1 MKNEELLQSIR
12 TSFESQNQFRMLA
25 PDSVARGILALCKD
39 EEDEQ
44 EQKRCAADM
53 MDLIGDNVPKR
64 QSETVTRSG
73 KKVVTE
79 VPLYSPFFTESMIK
93 EIWARY
99 NEISV
104 SVAHEKRMQDV
115 KNFLDNFKPTISLGE
130 ALFRLSFYL
139 IPNTNNLA
147 KSTNCLI
154 SFAKNILLGNRNNML
169 VDSAIMIGG
178 QGKSTVQTGLRFAAE
193 KMGFGFSMCHLPT
206 IQDGVQEVFVKNEI
220 CIDDESHFEKLD
232 LDSLNKILDKGIV
245 TIKGKYIKEWSA
257 RSTAN
262 LLVGTN
268 FLPTDVNSRRYSVR
282 MVDENFRLLDNLGRW
297 TIPGKAGDEFG
308 DSYDRVVEWTTEGW
322 LNLFY
327 YCNKYEI
334 KKQEF
339 RETSFDYSLLYQLK
353 RALKDSASNVAC
365 INDVVKYIEQE
376 SGDVF
381 NWKVKQAYKNKLFM
395 LANQLNL
402 EIVGERKHNIY
413 STYDWT
419 AALDIDDDFPQD
431 ALEKVYYYY
440 TDNVDFNIKD

>member
-1 MKNEELLQSIR
+1 MRNEELYKSIR
-12 TSFESQNQFRMLA
+12 TTFESQNQFRMLA
-25 PDSVARGILALCKD
+25 PDSVAKGILALCEN

-44 EQKRCAADM
+44 EQKQCAANM
-53 MDLIGDNVPKR
+53 MDLIAESVPKR
-64 QSETVTRSG
+64 QSETTTRSG

-79 VPLYSPFFTESMIK
+79 IPLYSAFFTESMIK

-104 SVAHEKRMQDV
+104 SLAHEKRMQEV
-115 KNFLDNFKPTISLGE
+115 KKFLDNYKPNISLGE

-139 IPNTNNLA
+139 IPNHNNLA

-232 LDSLNKILDKGIV
+232 LDSLNKILDKGVV

-257 RSTAN
+257 KSIAN

-282 MVDENFRLLDNLGRW
+282 MVDENFKLLENLGRW
-297 TIPGKAGDEFG
+297 TIPGRYGDEFG
-308 DSYDRVVEWTTEGW
+308 DSYNQVVDWTTEGW
-322 LNLFY
+322 LALFY

-334 KKQEF
+334 KKQAYK
-339 RETSFDYSLLYQLK
+339 ETSFDYGLLYQLK
-353 RALKDSASNVAC
+353 KALNDAASNVAC
-365 INDVVKYIEQE
+365 INDLVKFIEQA

-381 NWKVKQAYKNKLFM
+381 TWKVKQAYRNKLFM

-413 STYDWT
+413 STYDWS
-419 AALDIDDDFPQD
+419 AAMEIDDDFPED
-431 ALEKVYYYY
+431 SLERVYCYY
-440 TDNVDFNIKD
+440 TKNEDFKIKE